1 MLRVPARRTNPMKTR
16 WSTCAAFL
24 SVVLYFGAVGQ
35 AGGIKLRYGFQSQ
48 KQYKCRT
55 VMEVKTVGD
64 ASKNTIPAD
73 LLVELT
79 IGVTLKVEK
88 VLKGDQF
95 ACVLVLD
102 TLTMQASA
110 PDREKIITPLD
121 YLQGKSMRM
130 NLDTRGIASGIAPT
144 DSVSSQ
150 QAMQAVGFDLFS
162 RELLSRMTLFLQFPE
177 KSIEVGEGWSY
188 SRIDT
193 VERNGQRMLAQR
205 ITQCTLLADST
216 IKTQSF
222 HRISYSTIARLEGFV
237 GAGSAAVALK
247 GTTTNSGTLFL
258 SQNGIPS
265 RSSAHLESD
274 MRIGG
279 VKTVKQK
286 GTVESVVE

>member
-1 MLRVPARRTNPMKTR
+1 MLKVPAMRTNPMKTR
-16 WSTCAAFL
+16 WSTCIAFL
-24 SVVLYFGAVGQ
+24 SVVLCFVAVGQ

-55 VMEVKTVGD
+55 VMEVITVGD

-73 LLVELT
+73 LSVELT

-95 ACVLVLD
+95 ACVLLLD
-102 TLTMQASA
+102 TLTMQASS
-110 PDREKIITPLD
+110 PDRGKIITPLE
-121 YLQGKSMRM
+121 YLQGKSMSM
-130 NLDTRGIASGIAPT
+130 ILDRRGIASGISPS
-144 DSVSSQ
+144 DSVSSK

-177 KSIEVGEGWSY
+177 NSIDVGESWSY

-205 ITQCTLLADST
+205 TTQCTLLADST
-216 IKTQSF
+216 VKTRTF
-222 HRISYSTIARLEGFV
+222 HRISYSTIAQLEGFV
-237 GAGSAAVALK
+237 GAGNAVVALK
-247 GTTTNSGTLFL
+247 GTTTSSGTLFL
-258 SQNGIPS
+258 SQDGIPS
-265 RSSAHLESD
+265 RSSARLESD

-286 GTVESVVE
+286 GTVESIVE